1 MLSGIKLC
9 VKTVTF
15 VFLCSAPSNLLIYD
29 DVKDAPH
36 IYTHKPEPRDHLGKS
51 YDLLDAIGDQVG
63 QVRQHGEAGAL
74 LLTGVRTAALLL
86 VHHQQV
92 VKVHFGVH

>member
-1 MLSGIKLC
+1 MH
-9 VKTVTF
+9 
-15 VFLCSAPSNLLIYD
+15 A
-29 DVKDAPH
+29 
-36 IYTHKPEPRDHLGKS
+36 HKPETRDHLSKS
-51 YDLLDAIGDQVG
+51 YDLLDAIGDQVS

-92 VKVHFGVH
+92 VEVHFCVH